1 MPWKLAHTFLL
12 CALDQFVATSK
23 SLMQRVSR
31 RTDDH
36 AGTASVRFLRRGS
49 LELYAGF
56 HRAIRIAMVNHVP
69 LANARWSKK
78 PPVPLAALSI
88 AVGLGAF
95 SLVLLA
101 LRSVTDESFSSAVD
115 GARIGL
121 TLAGFAMVG
130 GAFAAVRAVFRGN
143 LMVSTTPDS
152 LRIGDREIPYTS
164 IRRVEFANRKVTK
177 SVSAGSEETS
187 VDAIL
192 HVLGAA
198 GNVRLIAPDTYVD
211 DFMTAFDALMKQ
223 NPDALVVP
231 LELFR

>member
-1 MPWKLAHTFLL
+1 
-12 CALDQFVATSK
+12 
-23 SLMQRVSR
+23 
-31 RTDDH
+31 
-36 AGTASVRFLRRGS
+36 
-49 LELYAGF
+49 
-56 HRAIRIAMVNHVP
+56 MVNHVL

-78 PPVPLAALSI
+78 PPVPLAALSMG
-88 AVGLGAF
+88 AGLGAF
-95 SLVLLA
+95 LLVLLA
-101 LRSVTDESFSSAVD
+101 LRAVTDEESFPSAVD
-115 GARIGL
+115 GPARIGL
-121 TLAGFAMVG
+121 TLGGFAMVG

-152 LRIGDREIPYTS
+152 LRIGDREIPYAS

-231 LELFR
+231 LELFG